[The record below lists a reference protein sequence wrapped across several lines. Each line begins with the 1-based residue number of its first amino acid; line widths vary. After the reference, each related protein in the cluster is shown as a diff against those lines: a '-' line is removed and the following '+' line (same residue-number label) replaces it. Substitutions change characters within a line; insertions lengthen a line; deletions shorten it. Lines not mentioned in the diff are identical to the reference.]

1 MGTIL
6 DQFRRFGDLGW
17 EIGWQ
22 WGAIAF
28 MLRGT
33 TSDSLRASSTDGGGL
48 MISFIQDLAVL
59 LLDRVLGVDPEDNL
73 DALEQ
78 STSPQLRRLGAVL
91 SNLEMPVQVPPPRPE
106 LVEKPRPALSAR
118 ALLGQSLPSF
128 DLHRSVPPAVPPV
141 EEQPVQQR
149 PIEQRS
155 VEQPVEQPV
164 QQRPVVNSIASPSQ
178 SATEPTPAPPNLQRY
193 PPSSEPSSPPPR
205 PASSPHLD
213 LPLHGSSDLVLP
225 ALTELN
231 TLLVTWQTEVQRLQQ
246 QRQEICAEGP
256 AFGGWLEAEQGAD
269 GTAQY
274 RLCSIHESGRLLS
287 EPCPLVQVGEIRK
300 AIARYHRQ
308 QHLLSRQQQLQ
319 GRLDML
325 TAILQGLA
333 HQVRT
338 QK

>member
-1 MGTIL
+1 
-6 DQFRRFGDLGW
+6 
-17 EIGWQ
+17 
-22 WGAIAF
+22 
-28 MLRGT
+28 
-33 TSDSLRASSTDGGGL
+33 

-59 LLDRVLGVDPEDNL
+59 VLDRVLGVDPEDNL

-78 STSPQLRRLGAVL
+78 STSPQLRRLGEVL
-91 SNLEMPVQVPPPRPE
+91 STLEMPAQVPPPVPRPE

-128 DLHRSVPPAVPPV
+128 DLHASVPPSVPPV
-141 EEQPVQQR
+141 EQR
-149 PIEQRS
+149 
-155 VEQPVEQPV
+155 PVEQRPV
-164 QQRPVVNSIASPSQ
+164 EQRPVANPVAPPSQ
-178 SATEPTPAPPNLQRY
+178 PVAEPMPAPPRPQRQA
-193 PPSSEPSSPPPR
+193 PTLSSEPSSPAP
-205 PASSPHLD
+205 SPHLD
-213 LPLHGSSDLVLP
+213 LPLRGTSDLVLP

-231 TLLVTWQTEVQRLQQ
+231 TLLVTWQAEVQQLQQ

-287 EPCPLVQVGEIRK
+287 EPCPLAQVGEIRK

-333 HQVRT
+333 HQLRS

>member
-1 MGTIL
+1 
-6 DQFRRFGDLGW
+6 
-17 EIGWQ
+17 
-22 WGAIAF
+22 
-28 MLRGT
+28 
-33 TSDSLRASSTDGGGL
+33 

-91 SNLEMPVQVPPPRPE
+91 STLEMPVQVPPPVSRPV

-118 ALLGQSLPSF
+118 ALLAQTPPSF
-128 DLHRSVPPAVPPV
+128 DLQSSESAVPPV
-141 EEQPVQQR
+141 EE
-149 PIEQRS
+149 RS
-155 VEQPVEQPV
+155 MEERPVEKPPLEKRLV
-164 QQRPVVNSIASPSQ
+164 EEAIAAPSRPQVAVPQ
-178 SATEPTPAPPNLQRY
+178 PAPP
-193 PPSSEPSSPPPR
+193 SPPPS
-205 PASSPHLD
+205 PAPSRSSLSSSPN
-213 LPLHGSSDLVLP
+213 LPSPHPSPHQPIDAFVLP
-225 ALTELN
+225 ALADLN
-231 TLLVTWQTEVQRLQQ
+231 GLVVAWQVEVRSLQQ

-333 HQVRT
+333 HQVRS
-338 QK
+338 

>member
-1 MGTIL
+1 
-6 DQFRRFGDLGW
+6 
-17 EIGWQ
+17 
-22 WGAIAF
+22 
-28 MLRGT
+28 
-33 TSDSLRASSTDGGGL
+33 

-59 LLDRVLGVDPEDNL
+59 VLDRVLGVDPEDNL

-78 STSPQLRRLGAVL
+78 STSPQLRRLGEVL

-118 ALLGQSLPSF
+118 ALLGQSHPSF
-128 DLHRSVPPAVPPV
+128 DLHTSMPPALSPV
-141 EEQPVQQR
+141 
-149 PIEQRS
+149 EQRS
-155 VEQPVEQPV
+155 VEQPSMEQRPVEQPSMGN
-164 QQRPVVNSIASPSQ
+164 PIASPSP
-178 SATEPTPAPPNLQRY
+178 SATESMPAPPNLQRH
-193 PPSSEPSSPPPR
+193 PPTSEPSSPPPR
-205 PASSPHLD
+205 PAPIPHLD
-213 LPLHGSSDLVLP
+213 VPLHGPSDLVLP

-231 TLLVTWQTEVQRLQQ
+231 TLLVTWQAEVQQFQQ

-333 HQVRT
+333 NQVRS